1 MKKMI
6 FGLMVLSYFVVLP
19 AQNIDSN
26 RLDKIDVVKEYRK
39 ELWKSKLDVT
49 DKQVSDFLSVYNEYQ
64 LTLREAKRNFRKKWH
79 LKNVDLLSE
88 TEAKEYIN
96 EALELQQTEH
106 DLMAQYAPKF
116 AQIIGWSKS
125 ARIKK
130 MEREISPLLLRKA
143 NEIRI
148 QKNPKRSRKG

>member
-116 AQIIGWSKS
+116 AQIIGWSRS